1 MCSEFSLNLIFFA
14 EAVFLHSMSAFCRR
28 LLIQLLLENEK
39 VVVHVK
45 NETKFPLKNPSGVLP
60 LQERHPSMGMSGD
73 DRLFYVSTHAYIYE
87 LLNAIGMRIAKSY

>member
-1 MCSEFSLNLIFFA
+1 MHRMYSNECLRMFI

-45 NETKFPLKNPSGVLP
+45 NLTKFPLKNASGTLP
-60 LQERHPSMGMSGD
+60 LQERHPSMGVSGD
-73 DRLFYVSTHAYIYE
+73 DRVFYVSTHAYIYE
-87 LLNAIGMRIAKSY
+87 ILKAVG